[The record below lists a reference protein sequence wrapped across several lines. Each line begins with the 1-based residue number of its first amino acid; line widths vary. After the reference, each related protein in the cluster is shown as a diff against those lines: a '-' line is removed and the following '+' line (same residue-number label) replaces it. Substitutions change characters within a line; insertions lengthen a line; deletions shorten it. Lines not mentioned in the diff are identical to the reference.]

1 MLGYR
6 YRLIMLMFLV
16 MIVVNSIQVLGDDT
30 LPKIESV
37 TCVNVQGSPYLNV
50 LLILPTPGYNITY
63 NHAYIDNNTLRLNI
77 TLEPPKQPVIQVITR
92 KGISINLTVQPKT
105 VIIYL
110 NGKYSGVYYCNN
122 SWESNKSPAEKTS
135 TNTTSDLTDTHSASI
150 QYDNPESGNN
160 TMKTGLVAGLGI
172 GVFLL
177 GLLLYRKLI

>member
-6 YRLIMLMFLV
+6 YRLIILAFLV
-16 MIVVNSIQVLGDDT
+16 MVAANSIQVLGDDT

-50 LLILPTPGYNITY
+50 LIVLPTPGYNITY
-63 NHAYIDNNTLRLNI
+63 NHTYIDNNTLRLDI

-110 NGKYSGVYYCNN
+110 NGEYSGVYYCNN
-122 SWESNKSPAEKTS
+122 SGKLNESLAEKTS
-135 TNTTSDLTDTHSASI
+135 TNTTSDLTDTYSSNI
-150 QYDNPESGNN
+150 QYDNPENNN
-160 TMKTGLVAGLGI
+160 TMKTELIAGLGI
-172 GVFLL
+172 GALLL
-177 GLLLYRKLI
+177 GLLLYRKLL